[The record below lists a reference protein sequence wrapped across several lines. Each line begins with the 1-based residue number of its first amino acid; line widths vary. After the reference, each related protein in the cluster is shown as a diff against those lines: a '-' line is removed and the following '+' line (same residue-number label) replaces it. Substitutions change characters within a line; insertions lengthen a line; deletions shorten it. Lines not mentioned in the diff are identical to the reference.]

1 VTQPGP
7 AAGPPPITIGGIAPE
22 KRLVTAV
29 HDLAARVVTRLTEQI
44 PVYASLPA
52 EQLRGDI
59 TAITVRGIRGFAQA
73 LRTGEPP
80 TAAQLELM
88 HRSAARRAEERI
100 PLDAVVGAYFLGAH
114 ECLGHVLADAGPDD
128 LADVLAAQRL
138 LLRYLN
144 AVTES
149 VFAGYIAESQ
159 AALGEQQSAR
169 QALLSALLDGGP
181 ARQAAE
187 RAGLRLPAAYWVVSL
202 AAAAHPDEHTQGVDP
217 AIAAGRKLR
226 RMRAELDR
234 QAHGAV
240 LSALSPDGGLVLVP
254 AAAGPDDLTDA
265 DWERLTALVRHVER
279 ASGAELTAAAA
290 AAPPQDVPAA
300 ARLAAQVRQVAGGC
314 GRGPGLYRLE
324 DVLLEYQLTLPG
336 PRPAGRPA
344 GAAGRP
350 RRPARHPADVP
361 GDGSG
366 PPPYRRAAAHPS
378 EHRRLPAAQG
388 HRADRPERHARPG
401 PAEDPGRA
409 GGTRR
414 VVQPLLEPR
423 DRPAMNCR
431 WRQR

>member
-324 DVLLEYQLTLPG
+324 DVLLEYQLTLPS
-336 PRPAGRPA
+336 
-344 GAAGRP
+344 
-350 RRPARHPADVP
+350 PARDRLAALLAPLDGRDDLLDTLRTFLATGLDRRRTAERLHIHPNTVD
-361 GDGSG
+361 
-366 PPPYRRAAAHPS
+366 YRLRRATALTGLSATHGPDLPKIQAALAAHGAWFSPCS
-378 EHRRLPAAQG
+378 N
-388 HRADRPERHARPG
+388 PG
-401 PAEDPGRA
+401 TDPR
-409 GGTRR
+409 
-414 VVQPLLEPR
+414 
-423 DRPAMNCR
+423 
-431 WRQR
+431 